1 MISQLIFK
9 KLSQILE
16 NNKSSDINIAFL
28 KKNIL

>member
-16 NNKSSDINIAFL
+16 NNKSTDINIAFL